1 MIWGRTL
8 RRTVAGVVI
17 AVAMFSS
24 ASLEIF
30 STSAHS
36 SASLAGVTYPF
47 SGATFSPLVA
57 PVISPTMSDD
67 SIALA
72 WPAVTLSSNSPVAY
86 TVTRTSSTGS
96 VATVCNAP
104 AAPVVNGAI
113 ASCSDSGVVAGTS
126 YTYTEQPNAVVDG
139 VATWSR
145 DVSVASTTITP
156 PNWKF
161 GQLGTVVTSPNNGNR
176 TINYPNG
183 VLVGDILLLIT
194 VNNNGAIPTTPSG
207 WTRLV
212 SNSTTTPLTFSMSIS
227 WRVADATTSSVSM
240 RLNANNSGAM
250 AVVLNY
256 GRAFS
261 STTTPVIA
269 HNATQSSTSNA
280 AATFTPATNITTN
293 AIAARALS
301 IVAVRADN
309 ALSLSNA
316 ASYTVRGFHHQVVG
330 SGSTAISLAIADTVV
345 QTSGTTPTSPT
356 WSQSGT
362 PAQWISGLV
371 AFA

>member
-36 SASLAGVTYPF
+36 SATLVGVSYPF
-47 SGATFSPLVA
+47 SGATFSPQVA

-72 WPAVTLSSNSPVAY
+72 WPAVTLSSNKAVAY

-104 AAPVVNGAI
+104 SAPIVNGAI
-113 ASCSDSGVVAGTS
+113 ASCNDSTVVAGTS
-126 YTYTEQPNAVVDG
+126 YTYTEQPNAYVGD

-145 DVSVASTTITP
+145 SASVASTTITP

-161 GQLGTVVTSPNNGNR
+161 GQSGAYIADEKKNTIQVVP
-176 TINYPNG
+176 YPTG
-183 VLVGDILLLIT
+183 VVAGDILLL
-194 VNNNGAIPTTPSG
+194 VAISTRSVVPVAPTG
-207 WTRLV
+207 WTALV
-212 SNSTTTPLTFSMSIS
+212 SVAIATPAPFSLLVA
-227 WRVADATTSSVSM
+227 WRVADAGSSVSY
-240 RLNANNSGAM
+240 RFGAGSTGGT

-256 GRAFS
+256 KRAFS
-261 STTTPVIA
+261 SMSSPAVA
-269 HNATQSSTSNA
+269 HVASQSSSADAST
-280 AATFTPATNITTN
+280 TFTPPTNVTTN
-293 AIAARALS
+293 ATAARALS
-301 IVAVRADN
+301 IAAVRATN
-309 ALSLSNA
+309 PLSLSSA
-316 ASYTVRGFHHQVVG
+316 AGYALRSSDAQTVV
-330 SGSTAISLAIADTVV
+330 SGSTGISLAIADTVV
-345 QTSGTTPTSPT
+345 QTSGTTPTPPT

-371 AFA
+371 AFG

>member
-8 RRTVAGVVI
+8 RRIVAGVVL
-17 AVAMFSS
+17 AAAMFSS

-36 SASLAGVTYPF
+36 SASLVGVSHPF

-72 WPAVTLSSNSPVAY
+72 WPAVTLSSNKAVAY

-145 DVSVASTTITP
+145 GASAASTTITP

-161 GQLGTVVTSPNNGNR
+161 GQLGTFVTATNNGNR
-176 TINYPNG
+176 TISYPSG
-183 VLVGDILLLIT
+183 VVVGDILLLVT
-194 VNNNGAIPTTPSG
+194 VNNNGAIPTTPGG
-207 WTRLV
+207 WTLLV
-212 SNSTTTPLTFSMSIS
+212 SNTTTTPSTFSMSIS
-227 WRVADATTSSVSM
+227 WRVADAATSVTM
-240 RLNANNSGAM
+240 RLNANNSGAT
-250 AVVLNY
+250 ATVLNY
-256 GRAFS
+256 GHAFS
-261 STTTPVIA
+261 SVSTPVVA
-269 HNATQSSTSNA
+269 HTTSQSSNVNA
-280 AATFTPATNITTN
+280 AATFTSATNITTN
-293 AIAARALS
+293 AIASRALS
-301 IVAVRADN
+301 IVAVRANN
-309 ALSLSNA
+309 ALALSDA
-316 ASYTVRGFHHQVVG
+316 AGYTVRGSNAQVIATG
-330 SGSTAISLAIADTVV
+330 AISVAIADTVV
-345 QTSGTTPTSPT
+345 ETSGTTPPSPT

>member
-36 SASLAGVTYPF
+36 SASLAGVSYPF

-72 WPAVTLSSNSPVAY
+72 WPAVTLSSNKPVAY

-113 ASCSDSGVVAGTS
+113 ASCSDSAVVAGTS
-126 YTYTEQPNAVVDG
+126 YTYTEQPNAVVG
-139 VATWSR
+139 AVSTWSR
-145 DVSVASTTITP
+145 AASAVSTTITP

-161 GQLGTVVTSPNNGNR
+161 GQLGTFSISTNNTAQPIQYPSGVV
-176 TINYPNG
+176 
-183 VLVGDILLLIT
+183 VGDILLL
-194 VNNNGAIPTTPSG
+194 VAVSANRNIPNRTPAGWTQLISQGTNSPSG
-207 WTRLV
+207 
-212 SNSTTTPLTFSMSIS
+212 FSLYVA
-227 WRVADATTSSVSM
+227 WRIADSATSVLFES
-240 RLNANNSGAM
+240 RANGTGAF
-250 AVVLNY
+250 ATVLNY
-256 GRAFS
+256 GHAFS

-269 HNATQSSTSNA
+269 HTAVRSSNVNA

-293 AIAARALS
+293 AIASRALS
-301 IVAVRADN
+301 IVAVRANN

-316 ASYTVRGFHHQVVG
+316 ASYTVRGVNAQVVG
-330 SGSTAISLAIADTVV
+330 SGSTSISLAIADTVV
-345 QTSGTTPTSPT
+345 ETSGTTPTSPT

>member
-36 SASLAGVTYPF
+36 SASLAGVSYPF

-72 WPAVTLSSNSPVAY
+72 WPAVTLSSNKPVAY

-113 ASCSDSGVVAGTS
+113 ASCSDSAVVAGTS
-126 YTYTEQPNAVVDG
+126 YTYTEQPSTFVGAVS
-139 VATWSR
+139 TWSR
-145 DVSVASTTITP
+145 AASAASTTITP

-161 GQLGTVVTSPNNGNR
+161 GQLGAVVTSTNNANR
-176 TINYPNG
+176 TIAYPSG
-183 VLVGDILLLIT
+183 VVVGDILLLVT
-194 VNNNGAIPTTPSG
+194 VNNNGAIPTIPSG
-207 WTRLV
+207 WTTLV
-212 SNSTTTPLTFSMSIS
+212 SSSTTTPSTFSMSIS
-227 WRVADATTSSVSM
+227 WRVADAATSVSM
-240 RLNANNSGAM
+240 RLNANNSGAK

-269 HNATQSSTSNA
+269 HNVSQSSTLNA
-280 AATFTPATNITTN
+280 SATFTPPTNVTTSAT
-293 AIAARALS
+293 AARALS
-301 IVAVRADN
+301 IVAVRTNN
-309 ALSLSNA
+309 ALALSDA
-316 ASYTVRGFHHQVVG
+316 AGYTVRGSIVQVIAAG
-330 SGSTAISLAIADTVV
+330 AISLAIADTVV
-345 QTSGTTPTSPT
+345 ETSGTTPTSPT

-362 PAQWISGLV
+362 QAQWISGLV

>member
-1 MIWGRTL
+1 
-8 RRTVAGVVI
+8 
-17 AVAMFSS
+17 MFSS
-24 ASLEIF
+24 AWLEMS

-36 SASLAGVTYPF
+36 SASLAGVSYPF
-47 SGATFSPLVA
+47 SGVTFSPLVA

-67 SIALA
+67 FIALA
-72 WPAVTLSSNSPVAY
+72 WPAVTLSSNKPVAY

-113 ASCSDSGVVAGTS
+113 ASCSDSAVVAGTS
-126 YTYTEQPNAVVDG
+126 YTYTEQPHAFVG
-139 VATWSR
+139 VFSTWSR
-145 DVSVASTTITP
+145 SVSAASTTITP

-161 GQLGTVVTSPNNGNR
+161 GQLGTVVTSTNNGNR
-176 TINYPNG
+176 TISYPSG
-183 VLVGDILLLIT
+183 VVVGDILLLVT
-194 VNNNGAIPTTPSG
+194 VNNNGAVPTTPSG
-207 WTRLV
+207 WTQLV
-212 SNSTTTPLTFSMSIS
+212 SQSITTPSTFSMSIS
-227 WRVADATTSSVSM
+227 WRVADAATSVSM

-261 STTTPVIA
+261 STTSPVIA
-269 HNATQSSTSNA
+269 HSASQSSTSNA
-280 AATFTPATNITTN
+280 SATFIPPTNVTTN
-293 AIAARALS
+293 EIAARALS
-301 IVAVRADN
+301 IVAVNTNN
-309 ALSLSNA
+309 ALALSDA
-316 ASYTVRGFHHQVVG
+316 AGYTVRGSNAQVIATG
-330 SGSTAISLAIADTVV
+330 AISLAIADTVV
-345 QTSGTTPTSPT
+345 ETSGTTPTSPT

>member
-8 RRTVAGVVI
+8 QRTVAGVVI
-17 AVAMFSS
+17 AAAMFSS

-36 SASLAGVTYPF
+36 SATLVGVSYPF
-47 SGATFSPLVA
+47 SGATFSPQVA

-72 WPAVTLSSNSPVAY
+72 WPAVTLSSSSPVAY

-113 ASCSDSGVVAGTS
+113 ASCSDSAVVAGTS

-145 DVSVASTTITP
+145 DASVASTTITP

-161 GQLGTVVTSPNNGNR
+161 GQLGIFSVSTNN
-176 TINYPNG
+176 TAQSIQYPSG
-183 VLVGDILLLIT
+183 VAVGDVLLL
-194 VNNNGAIPTTPSG
+194 VAVSANRNIPNKIPAG
-207 WTRLV
+207 WTQLI
-212 SNSTTTPLTFSMSIS
+212 SQSANSPAGFSLFVAWSI
-227 WRVADATTSSVSM
+227 ADSATSVLFES
-240 RLNANNSGAM
+240 RATATGAF
-250 AVVLNY
+250 ATVLNY
-256 GRAFS
+256 GHAFS
-261 STTTPVIA
+261 SVATPVVA
-269 HNATQSSTSNA
+269 HTAVQSSVAGA
-280 AATFTPATNITTN
+280 AATFTPPSNITTN

-301 IVAVRADN
+301 IVAVRANN

-316 ASYTVRGFHHQVVG
+316 AGYTVRGSNAQIVG
-330 SGSTAISLAIADTVV
+330 SASTAISVAIADTFV
-345 QTSGTTPTSPT
+345 QSSGTTPTSPT

-371 AFA
+371 AFG